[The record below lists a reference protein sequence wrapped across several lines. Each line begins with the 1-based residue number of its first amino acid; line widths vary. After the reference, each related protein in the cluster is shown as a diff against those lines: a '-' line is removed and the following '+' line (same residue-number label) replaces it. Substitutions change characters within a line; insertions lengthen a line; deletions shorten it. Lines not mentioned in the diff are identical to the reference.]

1 MRVLIVGIGGFVGQ
15 YLKDEFVGQGYEV
28 LGTDIEVDLAKKL
41 DVPVYKADILDENE
55 ITELIRKTSPN
66 IIVNL
71 AAISSVGQSWR
82 NPKQAVLV
90 NVIGSLNIIEAAR
103 KLENVP
109 KILLVG
115 SSEEY
120 QSTDQLIDE
129 TMPLESNSPYGIT
142 KVSQEMFAK
151 IYRERYDMQIYNVRS
166 FNHTGIGQSV
176 DFVLPS
182 FCKQVADIEKSGKA
196 GKIKVG
202 NLAAKRDFSDV
213 RDVVRAYRLIV
224 ESNHYGK
231 VFNVGSG
238 LAYELNELLKYI
250 ISLSNQDITVEV
262 DPERFRPVDTP
273 IVCCNNKY
281 IQEQLGW
288 QPQYSIFE
296 TLKEMFE
303 YYVNG

>member
-55 ITELIRKTSPN
+55 ITELIKKTSPN

-71 AAISSVGQSWR
+71 AAISSVGQSWK
-82 NPKQAVLV
+82 NPKQAALV

-142 KVSQEMFAK
+142 KISQEMFAK

-166 FNHTGIGQSV
+166 FNHTGIGQSE

-288 QPQYSIFE
+288 NPQYSIFE
-296 TLKEMFE
+296 TLKKMFE